1 MDRRTF
7 IKTGAAA
14 AFAMAQDSSRDNHTP
29 VRPLTAKGGAI
40 DVHHHFRP
48 PIPGAVGD
56 PKWTP
61 QMSLEAMDKFNI
73 GRLCFRSLCSAN
85 SSMPAHPKPAL

>member
-29 VRPLTAKGGAI
+29 VRPLTIAEAKQGLALKFGVAPEAI
-40 DVHHHFRP
+40 DIV
-48 PIPGAVGD
+48 IKG
-56 PKWTP
+56 
-61 QMSLEAMDKFNI
+61 
-73 GRLCFRSLCSAN
+73 
-85 SSMPAHPKPAL
+85 